1 MTTHLTTP
9 GITAIADV
17 RDTPPQTIVD
27 RSFGLPTMLYGLT
40 VGSYF
45 AFLAIM
51 AIGLATRELIIPIGI
66 CVVYVTMAFG
76 VPSLWARMKP
86 DNRSQPQSMANF
98 SLYGVETHTGTVT
111 AHDAMIQV
119 LILPL
124 VVLFWGLAVVIIA
137 ALV

>member
-1 MTTHLTTP
+1 MTTHLSTP
-9 GITAIADV
+9 AITAIADL
-17 RDTPPQTIVD
+17 REAPPQTMVD
-27 RSFGLPTMLYGLT
+27 RSFGLPTLLYGLT

-66 CVVYVTMAFG
+66 CVVYITMAFG

-86 DNRSQPQSMANF
+86 DHRSRPQSMGQF
-98 SLYGVETHTGTVT
+98 SLYGIETYTGRVT
-111 AHDAMIQV
+111 ARDAMIQV
-119 LILPL
+119 LILP
-124 VVLFWGLAVVIIA
+124 VIILFWGVAVVIIA